1 MPSSAPES
9 RGKRVLRSLAVVV
22 VVAGLLSACKADDTE
37 PVAALAPGSAST
49 SASEPPLE
57 RLTRLDLVR
66 EGTILAVQ
74 TARGVAQPAEFD
86 TDGSHAFR
94 VVCTGGGKMAVRTHA
109 SGEDDVPVACD
120 GFASGMRYLTER
132 DHEVWSVDATDDQE
146 WSIVW
151 VDWDGQRD

>member
-1 MPSSAPES
+1 MASSAPEF
-9 RGKRVLRSLAVVV
+9 RGKHVLHSLAAVVV
-22 VVAGLLSACKADDTE
+22 LVGVLSACTADGTE
-37 PVAALAPGSAST
+37 PVAALAPDSAST
-49 SASEPPLE
+49 SPSEPPLE
-57 RLTRLDLVR
+57 RLTKLDLVR

-94 VVCTGGGKMAVRTHA
+94 VVCTGGGKLAVRTHA
-109 SGEDDVPVACD
+109 SGEEDVSVACD
-120 GFASGMRYLTER
+120 GFTSGMRYLTER